1 MTKMDASLMEYF
13 EDAKNYWLARFAGQP
28 SGLQLPPD
36 WNRGKEFQEGRLD
49 MEFPPELAEKVAKAG
64 KNKPLSMYI
73 VVLTA
78 LKIVLYKLTGKQD
91 VVVASPVYKANP
103 QDFNHWVA
111 FRHLV
116 SPEAGFR
123 DTLKEVG
130 RTVVEGYK
138 YHYYPLDK
146 LTAAIDGNGP
156 SSLCNIVLTFEDIH
170 EGRMPPE
177 HQVAFDVAL
186 EFGAVAQGLGFGIRF
201 DENRFRPR
209 TMRRLAEA
217 LMAVLACA
225 LADPA
230 VQVRDIPLLDQEGAR
245 QLVRTLTG
253 DSGEESMTDTIPALA
268 RQTAERF
275 AEATALRMPVDL
287 RPLAEAL
294 VAGAIDESHM
304 ETLLPCRFRL
314 NPHMFEAPLK
324 RPGCDTRYMILKTR
338 QHNSVVVS
346 AATLEVLRLFDGHH
360 SVQAVMEGLRGNH
373 LNLLIYSVGADD
385 VLELSNKF
393 SSKLELELLDDGR
406 GLVEFICAAF
416 RDNLLELADCDWL
429 GTDTAVS
436 LPELDAVWKPRGQ
449 ELLEPLLHR
458 GSDPQPADV
467 LLLGDTP
474 GYSSTGLL
482 YLASYLRRNGVSAL
496 CQYSDN
502 SWSKDDLRRNVT
514 DLLDKVKPRVVAVSM
529 KWFLHMARVLEM
541 CRIVKEHAPET
552 LVVLGG
558 NSASYYWR
566 EIIGND
572 CVDAVIRGDGELPLL
587 NLVRGEEDIPNCVIK
602 KRGQVHEN
610 PITYVHND
618 ANSADIYLSHL
629 DEVMLS
635 TYAPVFGI
643 FFIYTQRGC
652 LLDCIYCGGC
662 NRAQRETFNRGDLF
676 LRPAEQVRKDI
687 EAARPYTSTLKFL
700 FDDFSNSR
708 LLEYCR
714 SIWEG
719 IDLSGHFCF
728 ITNVVPPSPELV
740 EYVNTTFKYVYWNL
754 DLCSLSERHRLELRR
769 RKLVKPQPT
778 DAEIFGFL
786 DLCEHYDNNELII
799 NLIAGLPLFTTEDI
813 AASEAMLDRIMGK
826 YHSFSE
832 FFWARL
838 HAQPG
843 APVLDD
849 PERYGMF
856 SLARSFEEFLDIS
869 RRNFEENEVYP
880 HVDEFYYPYIYYTD
894 EDLNSRVSHYY
905 ARTNRKIRQAMR
917 SRRELLTAYKDVTYG
932 DMRERVKAL
941 AARLRRHGVGSGTI
955 VGLMVERG
963 IDMVVGMLAIVE
975 AGGAYLP
982 LDPAYPRK
990 RLEFMLADSGASLVV
1005 SHQALIRDFPYEGD
1019 WLAMDDPAL
1028 QEPLDIDI
1036 EEWDRPKGDDLAYV
1050 IYTSGSTGT
1059 PKGVMV
1065 EHKAIANTLRWRRDF
1080 YQFDQNDTV
1089 LQMPSFS
1096 FDSSVEDIFTPLV
1109 SGARLVLQ
1117 QQENRF
1123 DLPYLDRLLLDNKVS
1138 HILVVPNYYRML
1150 LERLPYRLGRMRVVT
1165 VAGDHFGEDVV
1176 KRHMERLPHVELVN
1190 EYGPTENSVCSTVYR
1205 LEGPDAAVLIGKPI
1219 ANSACYLL
1227 DADLGLMPQGLA
1239 GELTLAGQGI
1249 ARGYLNRVDMTH
1261 QRFVPNHLN
1270 GHERMYRSGDRGRL
1284 EDCGNIRFI
1293 GRLDRQVKIRG
1304 FRIETGEIERCLLE
1318 FDGLR
1323 EAAVTAKERENQ
1335 EKYLCGYVVAATDA
1349 VGSEELREYL
1359 AGRLPDYMIPA
1370 HLLRLEAMPLTPGG
1384 KVDRNNLPEPDDVL
1398 GQETIVPPADDIEE
1412 KLAKVW
1418 AAVLHMDAA
1427 SLSVE
1432 ANFFELGGHSLR
1444 AMTLIGEMEKAF
1456 DVSVPLAKVFNA
1468 PTVRQLAL
1476 YLKGEI
1482 GNQPLKRHYNAGFT
1496 PDYQYPIYF
1505 DCFLGCIIE
1514 KLRHE
1519 ESYQLERHF
1528 ALLSKGGGMNGYV
1541 NSETT
1546 SFEYVFLLPFGTIF
1560 GMTGIIETLG
1570 ITYDVKTFA
1579 SLEEQLNTCREQLE
1593 QGRLVFVSGSTY
1605 FLHYTPDYKQDKE
1618 EFLRLIANRPLH
1630 TMHSFLLVD
1639 IVDND
1644 YLIYDPNFDF
1654 FGLVPGEEFHQ
1665 CLQGLPAID
1674 FLQGHPFLEG
1684 FESFQMID
1692 VDFSN
1697 LQKTAIEEYGLDA
1710 LRSHIDTFTTT
1721 RIVEHT
1727 EEGTLY
1733 RVRIGIEALRTVIRD
1748 LQNTLDVPGNR
1759 ERLDIFLNNVFR
1771 DLYSAFEIM
1780 REFGN
1785 CFVRAF
1791 PAYGLQDSGL
1801 LELLDHA
1808 IAKTKEW
1815 GDLQQDSGYHWQD
1828 GELATHFQWL
1838 VENQET
1844 FYDGLNRL
1852 LDSAAPSVSEMQ
1864 PPDRENR

>member
-13 EDAKNYWLARFAGQP
+13 EDAKNYWLDRFAGQP

-36 WNRGKEFQEGRLD
+36 WNRGKEFQEGWLE
-49 MEFPPELAEKVAKAG
+49 MEFPPELAESVARAG

-78 LKIVLYKLTGKQD
+78 LKIVLYKLTGKRD

-123 DTLKEVG
+123 DILKAVG

-170 EGRMPPE
+170 EQSIPHE

-186 EFGAVAQGLGFGIRF
+186 DLGSVAGGLGFGIRF
-201 DENRFRPR
+201 DESRFRR
-209 TMRRLAEA
+209 QTIRRLAEA
-217 LMAVLACA
+217 LLAILRCG
-225 LADPA
+225 LEDPGIP
-230 VQVRDIPLLDQEGAR
+230 VRDIPLLDQERAR
-245 QLVRTLTG
+245 ELMRVLTG
-253 DSGEESMTDTIPALA
+253 DCVEESIADTLPALVWEA
-268 RQTAERF
+268 AERF
-275 AEATALRMPVDL
+275 PKARALRMPVDL

-294 VAGAIDESHM
+294 MAGTIDESHL

-314 NPHMFEAPLK
+314 NPHMFEAPLELT
-324 RPGCDTRYMILKTR
+324 GCDTHYVILKTR

-346 AATLEVLRLFDGHH
+346 GTTLEVLRLFDGHH
-360 SVQAVMEGLRGNH
+360 SVKAVLEGLRGNH
-373 LNLLIYSVGADD
+373 LYLLLYSVGADD
-385 VLELSNKF
+385 VLELSNRF

-406 GLVEFICAAF
+406 GLVEFMCAAF
-416 RDNLLELADCDWL
+416 RDNLLELEDCDWL
-429 GTDTAVS
+429 GTDPAVT
-436 LPELDAVWKPRGQ
+436 LPELEAVWKPQGQ
-449 ELLEPLLHR
+449 ERLELLLHR
-458 GSDPQPADV
+458 DSDPQPADV

-482 YLASYLRRNGVSAL
+482 YLASYLRRNGVTAL

-502 SWSKDDLRRNVT
+502 SWSKEDLRRNVT
-514 DLLDKVKPRVVAVSM
+514 DLLDKVKPRVVAFSM

-552 LVVLGG
+552 LVVVGG
-558 NSASYYWR
+558 NSASYYCQG
-566 EIIGND
+566 IIGYD

-587 NLVRGEEDIPNCVIK
+587 QLVRGEENIPNCVTK
-602 KRGQVHEN
+602 KKGQVQKN
-610 PITYVHND
+610 PITYVHNET
-618 ANSADIYLSHL
+618 NGADIYLSHL

-676 LRPAEQVRKDI
+676 LRPAEQVRKDL
-687 EAARPYTSTLKFL
+687 EAALPYTSTLKFL

-714 SIWEG
+714 DIWEG

-740 EYVNTTFKYVYWNL
+740 DYVNATFKYVYWNL
-754 DLCSLSERHRLELRR
+754 DLCSLSERHRLELQR

-786 DLCEHYDNNELII
+786 DLCEQYDNNELII
-799 NLIAGLPLFTTEDI
+799 NLIAGLPLFTIEDI
-813 AASEAMLDRIMGK
+813 EASEIMLDRIMGK
-826 YHSFSE
+826 YRSFSE

-849 PERYGMF
+849 PASYGMF

-894 EDLNSRVSHYY
+894 EELNSRVSHYY

-917 SRRELLTAYKDVTYG
+917 SRRELLTAYKDLTYIE
-932 DMRERVKAL
+932 MRERVVAL
-941 AARLRRHGVGSGTI
+941 ASRLRRRGVGAETI

-963 IDMVVGMLAIVE
+963 IDMVVGMLAILE

-990 RLEFMLADSGASLVV
+990 RLEFMLADSGAPLVL
-1005 SHQALIRDFPYEGD
+1005 SHQSLIQDFPYEGA
-1019 WLAMDDPAL
+1019 WLALDDPAL
-1028 QEPLDIDI
+1028 QEPLGI
-1036 EEWDRPKGDDLAYV
+1036 EDWDRPKGESLAYV

-1065 EHKAIANTLRWRRDF
+1065 EHKSIANTLRWRRDF

-1096 FDSSVEDIFTPLV
+1096 FDSSVEDIFTPLI
-1109 SGARLVLQ
+1109 SGAGLVLQ

-1150 LERLPYRLGRMRVVT
+1150 LDRLPYRLGRMRVVT
-1165 VAGDHFGEDVV
+1165 VAGDHFSEDLV

-1205 LEGPDAAVLIGKPI
+1205 LEGADAAVLIGKPI

-1227 DADLGLMPQGLA
+1227 DADSGLMPQGLS
-1239 GELTLAGQGI
+1239 GELVLAGRGI
-1249 ARGYLNRVDMTH
+1249 ARGYLNRVDMTNE
-1261 QRFVPNHLN
+1261 RFVPNHLN

-1293 GRLDRQVKIRG
+1293 GRQDHQVKIRG
-1304 FRIETGEIERCLLE
+1304 FRIEAGEIERCLLE
-1318 FDGLR
+1318 FDGVA
-1323 EAAVTAKERENQ
+1323 EAAVTVKERENQ
-1335 EKYLCGYVVAATDA
+1335 EKYLCGYFVVATDV
-1349 VGSEELREYL
+1349 VGQEELREYL
-1359 AGRLPDYMIPA
+1359 ADRLPEYMIPA
-1370 HLLRLEAMPLTPGG
+1370 HLLRLDAMPLTPGG

-1398 GQETIVPPADDIEE
+1398 GQETIVPPADEVEE
-1412 KLAKVW
+1412 KLANVW
-1418 AAVLHMDAA
+1418 AEVLQLDAA

-1444 AMTLIGEMEKAF
+1444 AMTLIGEMEKVF
-1456 DVSVPLAKVFNA
+1456 EVSVPLAKVFNA

-1482 GNQPLKRHYNAGFT
+1482 GNQPMERYYNADFT

-1519 ESYQLERHF
+1519 ENYQLERHF
-1528 ALLSKGGGMNGYV
+1528 ALLSKGGGINGYV
-1541 NSETT
+1541 NSETST
-1546 SFEYVFLLPFGTIF
+1546 FEYVFLLPFGTIF
-1560 GMTGIIETLG
+1560 GMTGIMETLG
-1570 ITYDVKTFA
+1570 ITYNVKTFA
-1579 SLEEQLNTCREQLE
+1579 SLEEQLRMCREQLE
-1593 QGRLVFVSGSTY
+1593 EGRLVFVSGSTY

-1639 IVDND
+1639 VVDND

-1654 FGLVPGEEFHQ
+1654 FGLVPGEEFHH
-1665 CLQGLPAID
+1665 CLEGLPAID
-1674 FLQGHPFLEG
+1674 FLRGHSFLEG

-1692 VDFSN
+1692 VDFSK
-1697 LQKTAIEEYGLDA
+1697 LQKPTIEEYGRDILQ
-1710 LRSHIDTFTTT
+1710 SHIDIFTGTK
-1721 RIVEHT
+1721 IVEHT
-1727 EEGTLY
+1727 EEGKLY
-1733 RVRIGIEALRTVIRD
+1733 RVYAGLNALRTIVHD
-1748 LQNTLDVPGNR
+1748 LRHTLDVPGNK
-1759 ERLDIFLNNVFR
+1759 EKLEVFLNGIFW
-1771 DLYSAFEIM
+1771 DLFSSLTM
-1780 REFGN
+1780 TREFFN
-1785 CFVRAF
+1785 AFVFHF
-1791 PAYGLQDSGL
+1791 PYVGLQDSAL
-1801 LELLDHA
+1801 LESFDSA
-1808 IAKTKEW
+1808 IARMKEL
-1815 GDLQQDSGYHWQD
+1815 GEQQQDSAHNWKD
-1828 GELATHFQWL
+1828 CELVDHFQWL
-1838 VENQET
+1838 VDNQET

-1852 LDSAAPSVSEMQ
+1852 LDSAGPNAG
-1864 PPDRENR
+1864 